1 MESIRSLPTEVL
13 FQVVNYYCLFKRSA
27 KSCQVFYE
35 VDLTCVVVLQMHGM
49 LSVQAMFNQTFLV

>member
-1 MESIRSLPTEVL
+1 MDSIRPLPTEIL

-35 VDLTCVVVLQMHGM
+35 VDLTCVVVLQMNGM
-49 LSVQAMFNQTFLV
+49 LSVQTMFY